1 MKKFK
6 FSMDKVLNYKEQIL
20 SSEKIKLSAIN
31 HERNVLANDIE
42 KLTNELNAIQFT
54 LSRKIKEGMTIF
66 EINQYNFKI
75 KMFREEIDR
84 LKEEL
89 FYIDKRIEE
98 QRQVVLNASVYVS
111 SLEKLKD
118 KNKLEYNKKLIK
130 SESLE
135 IEEMIFR
142 KLY

>member
-6 FSMDKVLNYKEQIL
+6 FSMDKILNYKEQIL

-42 KLTNELNAIQFT
+42 KLTNELNSIQFT

-75 KMFREEIDR
+75 KMFQEEIER

-98 QRQVVLNASVYVS
+98 QRQVVLNASIYVS

-118 KNKLEYNKKLIK
+118 KNKLEHNKKLIK

-135 IEEMIFR
+135 VEEMVLR
-142 KLY
+142 KLH